1 MTRNRSWD
9 ILQSFKKEQ
18 AWDSMLSF
26 VNTSTLERA
35 LLSVQLHLTDALDA
49 DQDSEVR
56 RVETVQALHE
66 VSQIVADLAK
76 GRDDD

>member
-1 MTRNRSWD
+1 LTRNRSWD
-9 ILQSFKKEQ
+9 ILQSFKEEQ

-56 RVETVQALHE
+56 RVETAQALHE
-66 VSQIVADLAK
+66 ISQIVADLAK